1 MEIDTLDKQAISAG
15 RCPFSGNTGMTMERD
30 PNGCPV
36 SAQAQSF
43 DPFGEAYLLDPAE
56 VLAWSREEKPIFYSP
71 SLGYWVVTRYAD
83 VKEVFRNSTVFSPA
97 NALEKITPF
106 SEEANEILRKHN
118 YGMARTLVNEDEPA
132 HMERRRA
139 LMHSFAPE
147 ELAHHEPMVRR
158 LAREYVDR
166 FVERGEADL
175 VNEMFWEVPLTVALH
190 FLGVPEED
198 MQTLRQYSIAHTV
211 NTWGRPTQAEQL
223 QVADAVGN
231 FWRYAGEVLEKMRQD
246 PSGHGWM
253 KYAIRQ
259 QQELPEVVTD
269 SYLHSMMM
277 AGIVAAHETTAHAIA
292 NAVRLLLEDRA
303 TWDKICADPSLIP
316 LTVEECLR
324 HSGSIIAWRRVA
336 MQDTEVAGVF
346 LPKGSK
352 VLLANASANHDERHF
367 EDPDALDIYRD
378 NVSEHLSFGY
388 GTHQCLGKN
397 LARMEMCVFLEEL
410 TKRLPHMRL
419 RDGQEFQYL
428 ANVSFRGP
436 EHLHVQWDPALNP
449 EKQNPAL
456 LEQNYA
462 FKIGPPSRELLRRD
476 VVVSQIQATA
486 NNVLLI
492 SLQNQDGSDFP
503 RWSPGAHIDVMVGE
517 YTRKYS
523 LCGDAANRQTL
534 QVAILREEAG
544 RGGSAYIHQTIHEGM
559 HLSIK
564 GPKNNFRLN
573 PTAKKHV
580 LVAGGIGIT
589 PILAMADSLKA
600 QALPYELHYAG
611 FSTSS
616 MALLERVQAEH
627 GHRLHLWIKEQGQ
640 RLNLAQLVE
649 ACDDESSIYV
659 CGPERMIAELE
670 LLCEHR
676 PESLHFEHFSANSQS
691 FDSSQDE
698 AFAMRLENSG
708 ITVHV
713 PAGKTAL
720 TALLEAGVE
729 VDYDCEEGLCGNCE
743 VVVVEGE
750 IEHRDNVLSRSERAE
765 GKKMLACCSRAKG
778 KQITVAL

>member
-1 MEIDTLDKQAISAG
+1 MEIDTLDTMAKSSG
-15 RCPFSGNTGMTMERD
+15 RCPFSGHAQTMAMRD
-30 PNGCPV
+30 PTGCPV
-36 SAQAQSF
+36 STSAQTF
-43 DPFGEAYLLDPAE
+43 DPFTEAYLLDPAE
-56 VLAWSREEKPIFYSP
+56 ILAWSREEQPVFYSP
-71 SLGYWVVTRYAD
+71 VLGYWVVTRYAD
-83 VKEVFRNSTVFSPA
+83 VKEVFRNSAVFSPA

-106 SEEANEILRKHN
+106 SEEANAVLRQHN

-139 LMHSFAPE
+139 LMHSFSPE

-166 FVERGEADL
+166 FIERGEADL

-211 NTWGRPTQAEQL
+211 NTWGRPTEEEQL

-259 QQELPEVVTD
+259 QKELPEVVTD

-292 NAVRLLLEDRA
+292 NAVHLLLQDRA
-303 TWDKICADPSLIP
+303 AWERICADPSLIP

-336 MQDTEVAGVF
+336 MQDTEVGGVF

-367 EDPDALDIYRD
+367 EDPDALDIFRD

-410 TKRLPHMRL
+410 TKRLPHMQL
-419 RDGQEFQYL
+419 CDGQEFQYL

-436 EHLHVQWDPALNP
+436 EHLYVEWDPALNP
-449 EKQNPAL
+449 EKHNPAL
-456 LEQNYA
+456 LQQNYA
-462 FKIGPPSRELLRRD
+462 FKIGPPSRELLCRD
-476 VVVSQIQATA
+476 VVVSNVQTTA
-486 NNVLLI
+486 NEVLLI
-492 SLQNQDGSDFP
+492 SVQNQDGSDFP
-503 RWSPGAHIDVMVGE
+503 RWSPGAHIDVMLGE

-534 QVAILREEAG
+534 QIAILREEQG
-544 RGGSAYIHQTIHEGM
+544 RGGSAYIHKTIRAGM
-559 HLSIK
+559 ALKIK

-573 PTAKKHV
+573 PSAKKHV
-580 LVAGGIGIT
+580 LIAGGIGIT

-600 QALPYELHYAG
+600 QAQPYELHYAG
-611 FSTSS
+611 CAAAS
-616 MALLERVQAEH
+616 MALLDRVQAEH
-627 GHRLHLWIKEQGQ
+627 AGNLHLWIKEEGQ
-640 RLNLAQLVE
+640 RVNLGELVQR
-649 ACDDESSIYV
+649 CDDDSSIYV
-659 CGPERMIAELE
+659 CGPERMISELE
-670 LLCEHR
+670 QLCEHR
-676 PESLHFEHFSANSQS
+676 PDSLHFEHFSANSQS
-691 FDSSQDE
+691 FDSSLDE
-698 AFAMRLENSG
+698 AFDLHLESSG
-708 ITVHV
+708 ITVTV
-713 PAGKTAL
+713 PAGQTAL
-720 TALLEAGVE
+720 TALLAAGIE

-743 VVVVEGE
+743 VVVLEGE

-778 KQITVAL
+778 KQIKLAL

>member
-1 MEIDTLDKQAISAG
+1 MEKDALETVMSSSV
-15 RCPFSGNTGMTMERD
+15 RCPFGGQVQEVAQRD

-36 SAQAQSF
+36 STQAHMF
-43 DPFGEAYLLDPAE
+43 DPFSEAYLLDPAE
-56 VLAWSREEKPIFYSP
+56 ILAWSREEQPVFYSP
-71 SLGYWVVTRYAD
+71 ALGYWVVTRYAD
-83 VKEVFRNSTVFSPA
+83 VKEVFRNSVVFSPA

-106 SEEANEILRKHN
+106 SEEANAVLRQHN

-139 LMHSFAPE
+139 LMHSFSPE

-166 FVERGEADL
+166 FVECGEADL

-211 NTWGRPTQAEQL
+211 NTWGRPTEEEQI

-259 QQELPEVVTD
+259 QKELPDVVTD

-292 NAVRLLLEDRA
+292 NAVHLLLQDRTA
-303 TWDKICADPSLIP
+303 WDRICADPSLIP

-324 HSGSIIAWRRVA
+324 HSGSIVAWRRVVL
-336 MQDTEVAGVF
+336 QDTEVGGVF

-367 EDPDALDIYRD
+367 EDPNVLDIFRD
-378 NVSEHLSFGY
+378 NVAEHLSFGY

-410 TKRLPHMRL
+410 TKRLPHMQL
-419 RDGQEFQYL
+419 RDGQKFQYL
-428 ANVSFRGP
+428 PNVSFRGP
-436 EHLHVQWDPALNP
+436 EHLHVHWDPALNP
-449 EKQNPAL
+449 EKQNPSL
-456 LEQNYA
+456 LHENYP
-462 FKIGPPSRELLRRD
+462 FKIGPPSRELLCRD
-476 VVVSQIQATA
+476 VVVSAVQSTA
-486 NNVLLI
+486 NDVLLI
-492 SLQNQDGSDFP
+492 SFQNQDGSDFP

-523 LCGDAANRQTL
+523 LCGDAADRQTL
-534 QVAILREEAG
+534 QVAILREEEG
-544 RGGSAYIHQTIHEGM
+544 RGGSAYIHQAIHEGM
-559 HLSIK
+559 PLQIK
-564 GPKNNFRLN
+564 GPKNNFRLS
-573 PTAKKHV
+573 PRAKKHV
-580 LVAGGIGIT
+580 LIAGGIGIT

-611 FSTSS
+611 FSTTS
-616 MALLERVQAEH
+616 MALLKRVKAEH
-627 GHRLHLWIKEQGQ
+627 GDSLSLWIKEDGQ
-640 RLNLAQLVE
+640 RLNLKDLVQS
-649 ACDDESSIYV
+649 CDEKSSIYV
-659 CGPERMIAELE
+659 CGPERMISELE

-676 PESLHFEHFSANSQS
+676 PDTLHFEHFAASSQS
-691 FDSSQDE
+691 FDSSLDAPFEMHLQS
-698 AFAMRLENSG
+698 SG
-708 ITVHV
+708 ITVTV
-713 PAGKTAL
+713 PAGQTAL
-720 TALLEAGVE
+720 TALLAAGVE

-743 VVVVEGE
+743 VVVLEGE
-750 IEHRDNVLSRSERAE
+750 IEHRDNVLSRTERAE

-778 KQITVAL
+778 KHLKLAL